1 MGGDALKNMRPCNY
15 QVPITFFNHKQ
26 QISIPHSN
34 SINGKEKSHING
46 HSHLFL
52 PFHLHC
58 IPASPLPKILYSSP
72 WLRMEDLQQ
81 GKLVVGA
88 FVAIVAAS
96 IMAFWLMK
104 KGNNKRRQTAPL
116 PPGPR
121 GLPIVGYLPFL
132 GTHLHKSFTE
142 LARVYGPIY
151 KLWLG
156 HRIYIVISSP
166 SLVKQV
172 RDHDVTFADRDPL
185 IAPKILTA
193 GGNDIAFSSYGTEW
207 RKLRKVFVRELMSS
221 ARLNASYVLRK
232 RYAEKAIKDVY
243 QKTGKALDFG
253 QLTFMIISNT
263 VLSMLWGSTTHGEE
277 GEKLFSQIR
286 EIAGESMVLLGMPNI
301 SDMIP
306 ALARFDLQGMER
318 KSQETFRRSDRILS
332 SIIEE
337 RRKLRESGDSNSVG
351 KEAKDLLQ
359 VLLDLN
365 NHGDYAAESSITD
378 NQLKGILM
386 DSIIGG
392 TDTTSTTIEWT
403 MAELM
408 QHPDAMH
415 KVHKELDE
423 VVGRGNV
430 LEEFHLPRLHYL
442 EAAIKET
449 FRLHPTLPLLV
460 PRCPTEDCQIGG
472 YTIPKG
478 ATVFINAYAMHRD
491 PQLWDSPLEFR
502 PERFLD
508 VNAAKFDYLGNSSQ
522 YFPFG
527 TGRRVCAGIPMAEK
541 MLNYILASL
550 LHSFEWK
557 LAHGSTEVDLTDK
570 FGIVVKLEKPLVLIP
585 TPRLAN
591 PELYYSKKPTEIN
604 S

>member
-1 MGGDALKNMRPCNY
+1 MVIA
-15 QVPITFFNHKQ
+15 TSSFN
-26 QISIPHSN
+26 
-34 SINGKEKSHING
+34 
-46 HSHLFL
+46 FT
-52 PFHLHC
+52 C
-58 IPASPLPKILYSSP
+58 IASSTANLT
-72 WLRMEDLQQ
+72 WLRMEEANGDLQQ
-81 GKLVVGA
+81 GELVVEA
-88 FVAIVAAS
+88 FVTIIAVSIV
-96 IMAFWLMK
+96 AFWLMK
-104 KGNNKRRQTAPL
+104 KGNKTRQAAPL

-121 GLPIVGYLPFL
+121 GLPVIGYLPFL
-132 GTHLHKSFTE
+132 GIHLHKSFTQ
-142 LARVYGPIY
+142 LARDYGPIY

-156 HRIYIVISSP
+156 HKLYVVISSP

-172 RDHDVTFADRDPL
+172 RDHDVTFADRYPST
-185 IAPKILTA
+185 ASKIISF
-193 GGNDIAFSSYGTEW
+193 GRNDIAFCPYGAEW

-232 RYAEKAIKDVY
+232 RHVEKAIKDVY
-243 QKTGKALDFG
+243 QKKTGKALDFG
-253 QLTFMIISNT
+253 QFAFMLISNT
-263 VLSMLWGSTTHGEE
+263 VLSMLWGSTAHGEQ
-277 GEKLFSQIR
+277 GEMLSSQIR
-286 EIAGESMVLLGMPNI
+286 GVAEESMVLQGAPNI
-301 SDMIP
+301 SDLIP
-306 ALARFDLQGMER
+306 SLARFDLQGLER
-318 KSQETFRRSDRILS
+318 KIHVTFRRLDQIVS

-337 RRKLRESGDSNSVG
+337 RRKLGEGNSVG
-351 KEAKDLLQ
+351 EEAKDLLQ

-378 NQLKGILM
+378 NQIKGILVQ
-386 DSIIGG
+386 DSMIGG

-408 QHPDAMH
+408 QHPDAMQ

-423 VVGRGNV
+423 VIGRSNAV
-430 LEEFHLPRLHYL
+430 EEFHLPRLHYL
-442 EAAIKET
+442 EAAIKEA
-449 FRLHPTLPLLV
+449 FRLHPALPLLV
-460 PRCPTEDCQIGG
+460 PRCPTEDCQIGR

-508 VNAAKFDYLGNSSQ
+508 ENAAKFDYLGNSSQ

-527 TGRRVCAGIPMAEK
+527 TGRRVCPGIPMAEK

-591 PELYYSKKPTEIN
+591 PELYYSY